1 VLRRAIR
8 AVRRSVDQRAQA
20 WIRRRQGPDQDP
32 IVLGRQRIYILPTG
46 YGLAYGTMV
55 FSMLLGGMNY
65 NNNLGLGLTFVLA
78 SLGLVAMHHC
88 HGTLAGLRVRLL
100 EAEPAFVGQEV
111 CYRLLL
117 ENAARVPRPALELEI
132 AAHRPPL
139 GTVDVPAAGAM
150 QADLRVPARRRG
162 RLPLERFVIAT
173 RHPLGLF
180 RAWAVIHPDYA
191 AIAWPQPARRDR
203 APPLTRTDTG
213 GAQDHAL
220 GDEDFTGMRAFQ
232 PGDSIR
238 RIAWKAY
245 ARGQGLHTKQYA
257 GTDVV
262 SHVFDWDSLPGLDAE
277 SRLAQLCRWILDAHE
292 RGEAFGLRLPGSVI
306 GLNVGAAHKERCL
319 NELALFDAPGRP
331 ADA

>member
-1 VLRRAIR
+1 MLRRAIR
-8 AVRRSVDQRAQA
+8 AIRRYVDQRAQA
-20 WIRRRQGPDQDP
+20 WIRRRQGPDRDP
-32 IVLGRQRIYILPTG
+32 IELGRQRIYILPTG
-46 YGLAYGTMV
+46 YGLAYATMV

-65 NNNLGLGLTFVLA
+65 NNNLGLGLTFVLV
-78 SLGLVAMHHC
+78 SLGLVTMHHC

-100 EAEPAFVGQEV
+100 EAEPAFVGQDV
-111 CYRLLL
+111 RYRLLL
-117 ENAARVPRPALELEI
+117 ENPSRVPRPALELEI
-132 AAHRPPL
+132 TPHRAPL
-139 GTVDVPAAGAM
+139 STADVPAAGATH
-150 QADLRVPARRRG
+150 ADLRVPALRRG
-162 RLPLERFVIAT
+162 RQPLERFVVAT

-180 RAWAVIHPDYA
+180 RAWAVMHPDYT
-191 AIAWPQPARRDR
+191 AIAWPQPAPRGRP
-203 APPLTRTDTG
+203 PPLTRTDTG

-220 GDEDFTGMRAFQ
+220 GEEDFTGLRAFQ

-292 RGEAFGLRLPGSVI
+292 RGEAFGLRLPDITI

-319 NELALFDAPGRP
+319 NELALFDAAVRPGH
-331 ADA
+331 A